1 MDGSDRGRQARR
13 PRELGLRGWW
23 DVVRRVK
30 TRLQD
35 NHIAIIAG
43 GVAFYAFL
51 AIFPAIAA
59 LISVYGLFADPQQ
72 VEEQLVALGGVLP
85 DAAKEILGDQ
95 MHRVAAASST
105 ALSWGVVVSVLLAI
119 WSANRGMRS
128 LVEALHVAYGERDE
142 RGVLARYALTLSLT
156 LGAILTALVAVGLVV
171 SIPILL
177 GHIGLDERTRAVVS
191 LIRWPILALMLLA
204 GLSVVYRHG
213 PDREDPRWR
222 WVSPGALVAV
232 ALWLVGS
239 ALMSVYVDN
248 FGSYNET
255 YGALG
260 AVAVLLLW
268 FFISAFIIL
277 LGAEINAEAERQ
289 TREDSTTGEPQPMGE
304 RGAHAADTLGETPAG
319 GR

>member
-1 MDGSDRGRQARR
+1 
-13 PRELGLRGWW
+13 
-23 DVVRRVK
+23 
-30 TRLQD
+30 
-35 NHIAIIAG
+35 
-43 GVAFYAFL
+43 
-51 AIFPAIAA
+51 
-59 LISVYGLFADPQQ
+59 
-72 VEEQLVALGGVLP
+72 
-85 DAAKEILGDQ
+85 
-95 MHRVAAASST
+95 
-105 ALSWGVVVSVLLAI
+105 
-119 WSANRGMRS
+119 
-128 LVEALHVAYGERDE
+128 
-142 RGVLARYALTLSLT
+142 
-156 LGAILTALVAVGLVV
+156 
-171 SIPILL
+171 
-177 GHIGLDERTRAVVS
+177 VS